1 MRSYKGAAP
10 KRKLFMGAAPEYKL
24 CAAPRHLIHDALECG
39 KVEESH
45 KKPDTSKKAP
55 GRSAPMRQAQKRR
68 AASPERESS
77 ESDDQSE
84 RHESE
89 VEKLINEQNPDGSWD
104 SSTKINDELVRKY
117 NQKVA
122 ATIAS
127 IAFIRKNS
135 GPALN
140 SFKLIIKKA
149 LNFLQK
155 FDSSVDWE
163 SIIDEEITKI

>member
-1 MRSYKGAAP
+1 MEWKFLRIHLDNSETDNRFKKVRKCFNAKG
-10 KRKLFMGAAPEYKL
+10 RFYN
-24 CAAPRHLIHDALECG
+24 LIITKDND
-39 KVEESH
+39 K
-45 KKPDTSKKAP
+45 
-55 GRSAPMRQAQKRR
+55 
-68 AASPERESS
+68 SS
-77 ESDDQSE
+77 ELEEKCE

-104 SSTKINDELVRKY
+104 SSTKINNELVKKY

-127 IAFIRKNS
+127 IAIIRKNS